1 MKKYI
6 FGFLLGIFISSYI
19 SFKVS
24 EEIYFHACRNEL
36 VKYNYDIINKGIN
49 YAAEGDYKKSEGL
62 IEYLKDFSDGAE
74 NCSSVSGVD
83 IFLGGLS
90 TLLSS
95 DKDLNEY
102 KIRLKKDVEYLKRIN
117 KIE

>member
-6 FGFLLGIFISSYI
+6 LGFLLGVLISSYI

-36 VKYNYDIINKGIN
+36 IKYNYGIINKGVN
-49 YAAEGDYKKSEGL
+49 YATEGEYKKSLGL
-62 IEYLKDFSDGAE
+62 IEYLKDFSDSAE

-83 IFLGGLS
+83 IFMGGFS
-90 TLLSS
+90 TLLSG

-102 KIRLKKDVEYLKRIN
+102 KTRLKKDVEYLKKIN
-117 KIE
+117 KTE